1 LINNVDDA
9 RKSDGRLG
17 AMQNMA
23 AAANAY
29 QTARAVQSG
38 SLLSVEAGV
47 GFATNESS
55 FNSSSQLSQGS
66 TITGGG
72 NVSLKTTEGDLRI
85 VQGNL
90 KAGDT
95 LRLDSA
101 RDLVLE
107 AGSSSNT
114 E

>member
-1 LINNVDDA
+1 MRISRPSA
-9 RKSDGRLG
+9 SAISSMAGG
-17 AMQNMA
+17 AG
-23 AAANAY
+23 
-29 QTARAVQSG
+29 SG

-55 FNSSSQLSQGS
+55 LNSSSQISQGS

-72 NVSLKTTEGDLRI
+72 NVRLKTTEGDLHI

-95 LRLDSA
+95 LSLNSA
-101 RDLVLE
+101 HDLVLE
-107 AGSSSNT
+107 AGNSSNT
-114 E
+114 EQSKPLFS